1 QKPRFCANAKEH
13 IIFARLSRNDSN
25 VPLHHAPQ
33 SGVTTLPDLTANIF
47 FSLSFRPSEQRERVE
62 KSWGNAADKIAPR
75 GLKNRAAQKNIIRK
89 KKYLN
94 VRVGNNTYPY

>member
-1 QKPRFCANAKEH
+1 MRQTEFGLVEMTATFRC
-13 IIFARLSRNDSN
+13 IMLRN
-25 VPLHHAPQ
+25 LAL
-33 SGVTTLPDLTANIF
+33 TLPDLTANIF

-62 KSWGNAADKIAPR
+62 KSRGNAADKIAPR